1 MKEILVVQL
10 RKKKFK
16 NILNSAQNENM
27 QNLGYILKL
36 KLIGLLMGWIQV
48 VKKSDASKTARLL
61 AQKLHKVPF
70 TKIY

>member
-1 MKEILVVQL
+1 METSDNIIQRGKNKGLKIIMKEILVVQL

-36 KLIGLLMGWIQV
+36 KLIGLLMGWI
-48 VKKSDASKTARLL
+48 
-61 AQKLHKVPF
+61 
-70 TKIY
+70 

>member
-1 MKEILVVQL
+1 METSDNIVQIGKNKGLKIIMKEILVVQL

-36 KLIGLLMGWIQV
+36 KLIGLLMGWI
-48 VKKSDASKTARLL
+48 
-61 AQKLHKVPF
+61 
-70 TKIY
+70 